1 MTTSTNN
8 KRQILDKDL
17 LKQQKKDLKRYI
29 VKGKTG
35 NDKFKV
41 LAYEA
46 SMGKSR
52 ETDQVLKLNSKIKIV
67 YVKKFND
74 ESFVSLKNILDI
86 DYNLSSLI
94 EKNLDEKK
102 VIVVNS
108 ANSFRYENN
117 PEKVKNAQI
126 VILSHKKYQLICK
139 RKDLIK
145 LYFEGRNSLIIDEYM
160 SPEIYCLN
168 QDFFQKKSK
177 LWENENPDNPEET
190 TRFGLAKKIEN
201 MFLSFINKIAE
212 DKEKI
217 SNNIRL
223 INSIDDIAN
232 STTEQKFLV
241 DLKNAVNELQQKY
254 DENKL
259 MWIKNNK
266 SFEYQEF
273 FDCINSFLNQQFIY
287 YFDFKKKKSSIHT
300 LNKFD
305 YIKTE
310 NNLILDA
317 TGNVLHEYKLNDKLF
332 EVLEQEP
339 IYFYGH
345 SKCHVYRSKSYQSNV
360 NKDYH
365 ENFWNSREVFLT
377 SIAEH
382 IEKNHN
388 NKRDKV
394 FIVLFKDYEID
405 FQKIMSKKNL
415 KCKYSI
421 NHFKNIVG
429 RNDWRDFNVIYLPI
443 QFNEPDY
450 TYLLYYSWA
459 TAKDLTKE
467 DFHIGYDNDGNRI
480 FVNSDIEKVRIGQ
493 QIAQM
498 YQTLKRIN
506 RNNKQNAHFYLIMD
520 DDRIF
525 SWIPKLFKNI
535 LIDNDF
541 DINLYELK
549 TDAKRKRIEK
559 WNKIKKMIGLLKTN
573 PSGPASLKSNW
584 IKVLGCRSDKLKEK
598 ILKVNDLKNI
608 IDIEK
613 SFPGRGQSRNVDRI
627 YLKLQF
633 E

>member
-1 MTTSTNN
+1 MKLTKS
-8 KRQILDKDL
+8 KRQILNKDL
-17 LKQQKKDLKRYI
+17 LKQQKKDLKNYI

-35 NDKFKV
+35 SDKFRV

-52 ETDQVLKLNSKIKIV
+52 ETDQVLKLNSKIKII
-67 YVKKFND
+67 YVKKFNN

-94 EKNLDEKK
+94 DKNLDENK

-108 ANSFRYENN
+108 ANSFFYENN
-117 PEKVKNAQI
+117 PDKIKNAQI
-126 VILSHKKYQLICK
+126 IILSHKKYQLICK
-139 RKDLIK
+139 CTDLNK
-145 LYFEGRNSLIIDEYM
+145 LYFGNRNALIIDEYM

-177 LWENENPDNPEET
+177 LWENENHENPEVT
-190 TRFGLAKKIEN
+190 TRFGIAKKIEN
-201 MFLSFINKIAE
+201 IFLTIINKIAE
-212 DKEKI
+212 DKENI
-217 SNNIRL
+217 SNNLRL
-223 INSIDDIAN
+223 VNSIDDNIV
-232 STTEQKFLV
+232 QKELLRE
-241 DLKNAVNELQQKY
+241 LKNVVDELQQKY
-254 DENKL
+254 NQNKL
-259 MWIKNNK
+259 VWIKNNK

-300 LNKFD
+300 LNKFE
-305 YIKTE
+305 YIKTN

-317 TGNVLHEYKLNDKLF
+317 TGNIMHEYKLSDIF

-339 IYFYGH
+339 VYFY
-345 SKCHVYRSKSYQSNV
+345 SNSMCHVYKSRSYQSNV

-365 ENFWNSREVFLT
+365 EKFWISREIFLT
-377 SIAEH
+377 SIAGH

-388 NKRDKV
+388 NKKDKV

-405 FQKIMSKKNL
+405 FNKIMSKKNL
-415 KCKYSI
+415 KCKCSVDHY
-421 NHFKNIVG
+421 KNIVG

-459 TAKDLTKE
+459 TGKDLTKE
-467 DFHIGYDNDGNRI
+467 DFHIGYDNDGNRV
-480 FVNSDIEKVRIGQ
+480 FVNGDIEKIRIGQ
-493 QIAQM
+493 QITQT

-520 DDRIF
+520 DDRIL
-525 SWIPKLFKNI
+525 SWIPKLFKGI
-535 LIDNDF
+535 QIDNSF
-541 DINLYELK
+541 DINLCNLK
-549 TDAKRKRIEK
+549 TAAKKRKSEK
-559 WNKIKKMIGLLKTN
+559 QNKIKKMIKLLQIN
-573 PSGPASLKSNW
+573 PVGPASLKLNW

-613 SFPGRGQSRNVDRI
+613 SFPSRGQSRSVDRI
-627 YLKLQF
+627 YLKL
-633 E
+633 